1 MFIKIVIGI
10 MKVQLRKPYFP
21 QKSINKIQPE
31 IKKVLQSGRLTLGE
45 NVKKLEVE
53 FAKFESS
60 KYAVAVSSATSGLH
74 ISLLGLNIKKG
85 DEVIVPAKTFIST
98 ANAVLYC
105 NAKPVFCDVDE
116 DTFQL
121 NPEKLL
127 KLITKKTKAIIPVHL
142 GGNISPMKEILKIS
156 HNNNLKIVEDCAH
169 AHGSTMNNKKS
180 GTFGDIGVFSF
191 YPDKIIASCDG
202 GIIVTDNSKVFEK
215 LQLLRNVGRKQLGQD
230 IFSEIGF
237 NYRMNEIQAI
247 LALEQLKIL
256 PKMIKRRR
264 QVAKIYDD
272 AFKDLSELQSQKI
285 PKNVENSYYAY
296 ILRLKNKNLFTFLD
310 KLTKKGI
317 ETSLMFKTIYRHK
330 AYQKNFKIRNH
341 CPISEKL
348 DKETFTIPLHAGIKN
363 EEVEFVINTIKNS
376 LKGK

>member
-1 MFIKIVIGI
+1 

-21 QKSINKIQPE
+21 QKSINKIQPK
-31 IKKVLQSGRLTLGE
+31 IKKVLQNGRLTLGE

-85 DEVIVPAKTFIST
+85 DEVIVPSKTFIST
-98 ANAVLYC
+98 ANAALYC
-105 NAKPVFCDVDE
+105 NAKPIFCDVDE
-116 DTFQL
+116 ETFQL

-142 GGNISPMKEILKIS
+142 GGNISPMKEILEIS
-156 HNNNLKIVEDCAH
+156 HKNNLKIVEDCAH

-191 YPDKIIASCDG
+191 YPDKIMASCDG

-247 LALEQLKIL
+247 LALEQLRIL
-256 PKMIKRRR
+256 PKMIKKRR

-272 AFKDLSELQSQKI
+272 AFKDLSELQAQRI
-285 PKNVENSYYAY
+285 PKIVKNSYYAY

-330 AYQKNFKIRNH
+330 AYQKKFKIRNH
-341 CPISEKL
+341 CPVSEKL

-363 EEVEFVINTIKNS
+363 EEVEFVINTIRNS